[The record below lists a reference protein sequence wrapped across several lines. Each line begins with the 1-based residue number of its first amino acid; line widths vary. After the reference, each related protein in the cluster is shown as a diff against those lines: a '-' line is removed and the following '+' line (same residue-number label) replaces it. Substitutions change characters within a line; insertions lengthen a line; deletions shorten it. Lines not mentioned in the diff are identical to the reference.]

1 MQGNGKT
8 EVNITYELNVFIVC
22 DFQIKL

>member
-22 DFQIKL
+22 DFQIK